1 MVVGAPNIQ
10 DFKPGHGSVMH
21 IKSLDDVP
29 TVAKIMKFLDHSPEA
44 FNQTLRYFFF

>member
-29 TVAKIMKFLDHSPEA
+29 TVAKVMKFLDQNPEA
-44 FNQTLRYFFF
+44 FNQMLR